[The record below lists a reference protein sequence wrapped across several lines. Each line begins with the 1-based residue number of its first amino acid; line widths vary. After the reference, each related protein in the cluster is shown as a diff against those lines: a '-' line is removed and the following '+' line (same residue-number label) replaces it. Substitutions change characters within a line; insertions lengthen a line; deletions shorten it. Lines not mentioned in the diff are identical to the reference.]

1 MGRKKTGAIPTVPP
15 KEKEKMVIDMNRV
28 ARAKAYHNPGF
39 RTGKHMSQKDRPRKK
54 DWRREYERQTD
65 RWSDKDPGPF
75 FLCRKYRFRYFPA
88 LRDKPEY
95 QQSLPLKGNRRSHI
109 FSWDNSLDRGFSVT
123 ERI

>member
-75 FLCRKYRFRYFPA
+75 FLFGKKPVGGDLLCRRLWKISRGCFR
-88 LRDKPEY
+88 PEV
-95 QQSLPLKGNRRSHI
+95 H
-109 FSWDNSLDRGFSVT
+109 DNIGCF
-123 ERI
+123 